1 MKTLLIQKDIN
12 NTNIEHFLDIA
23 QQKKAEL
30 ICFGELSTSG
40 CMYTAREVP
49 AFESILKILEGY
61 DMRIMLGLPRVTES
75 GTYNSYLYYYR
86 GESQIYNKINLFPPM
101 NEPTVYRPGIVPG
114 VFETDFDRIGVAICY
129 DIRFPELFDDL
140 KEVHVGRIFVPAAF
154 PLARIDDWKRILA
167 ERARQT
173 GVPVIGIN
181 AVGDDGENEFGGSTS
196 MIDANGEVIRQ
207 AGETEEEIIEVEL

>member
-12 NTNIEHFLDIA
+12 NTSIEHFLDIA
-23 QQKKAEL
+23 RQKKTEL

-49 AFESILKILEGY
+49 AFESILKILDNY
-61 DMRIMLGLPRVTES
+61 DMRVMLGLPRVTES
-75 GTYNSYLYYYR
+75 GTYNSYLYYYQ

-101 NEPTVYRPGIVPG
+101 NEPTVYRAGTIPG
-114 VFETDFDRIGVAICY
+114 VFKTDFGRIGVAICY
-129 DIRFPELFDDL
+129 DIRFPTLFDDL
-140 KEVHVGRIFVPAAF
+140 RKEHVDRIFVPAAF
-154 PLARIDDWKRILA
+154 PRVRIDDWKRILA
-167 ERARQT
+167 ERATQT

-181 AVGDDGENEFGGSTS
+181 AVGNDGENEFGGSTS
-196 MIDANGEVIRQ
+196 VIDADGKVIRQ

>member
-12 NTNIEHFLDIA
+12 NINIQYFLDIA
-23 QQKKAEL
+23 QQQGAEL

-49 AFESILKILEGY
+49 AFESVLKILDDY
-61 DMRIMLGLPRVTES
+61 DMRVMLGLPRVTDS
-75 GTYNSYLYYYR
+75 ATYNSYLYYYR
-86 GESQIYNKINLFPPM
+86 GESQIYNKINLFAPM
-101 NEPTVYRPGIVPG
+101 NEPTVYRAGTLPG
-114 VFETDFDRIGVAICY
+114 VFKTDFGRIGVAICY

-140 KEVHVGRIFVPAAF
+140 KEENVDRIFVPAAF
-154 PLARIDDWKRILA
+154 PRVRIDDWKRILA
-167 ERARQT
+167 ERAMQT

-196 MIDANGEVIRQ
+196 LIDADGKVIRQ
-207 AGETEEEIIEVEL
+207 ASETEEEIIEVEL